1 MYLAAAASALL
12 LLPFAGAAA
21 DATETTGS
29 TSRPINVGATSARGR
44 PALPPNHPPLQ
55 HQELVRQFAG
65 TLQCPYA
72 AEWLT
77 KGPARASRDLAERH
91 GANGGRR
98 RRSLATAGEAAAGTS
113 SPMPTA
119 LSGSCTY
126 PNQWAGGESCVEYR
140 GAGWAEADMAAS
152 CAARPG
158 GGGTLSVGSEASHY
172 CPLPAGGRLAGWCVK
187 RKEGTVGADT
197 TMVEATSMALTGGM
211 GCEAV
216 GGACTSFAGGDVFVL
231 DGACKKSN
239 AATEDEEGAETGMD
253 EMFQP
258 PPSESSSSW
267 GGGGG
272 VGEKDGD
279 ANTCQIAP
287 GPAGAAHQAPFSSGY
302 RTDCAGTPSESS
314 PYQWPLRWT
323 AEVEMKSLSYESDT
337 ITYLSQSRVW
347 YRLDKN
353 WKRMDNYRQKGAV
366 PFFSRSTEDEDFVDR
381 TERNTMI
388 HRGGKMYFITY
399 HNDTDS
405 STGTGG
411 TSIGTTAANPNDD
424 VANIKT
430 CSWLDLAIVGNI
442 RPDWFL
448 DARGGATDAQYLGNQ
463 HVYYPGAGG
472 STAVD
477 GNGNLEILTE
487 ASPRL
492 VKQWRKT
499 DFANQYFTQS
509 TKVHVGDDGVH
520 WPLILNV
527 PGEGFG
533 DDLLQYYQNHEL
545 LDEDFVDPFLL
556 DEAFIKAGGE
566 CVNMREGQEG
576 GGGPPQMEYVPSNL
590 EKDENAW
597 VSNVWTGSPVWKGPA
612 KDNEGFAADGASAIV
627 GGLATTDASPST
639 KVTTC
644 YNGNTK
650 AVELSITYSDLSP
663 SSDGSLPWLGLS
675 FRKDDECVMTPRDGS
690 DAEVALVLSDEF
702 GALVPTHF
710 LMSPTTKGG
719 GMSISTGRNGAPI
732 FLPLEEVE
740 EYSGVSV
747 SHSENKDSVTLRF
760 SKAAETEPEIMHL
773 TYAIGLTSTFG
784 YHTVRT
790 CFDVEN
796 FPSCPTETK
805 STMADPA
812 IGDAPSFDSSSG
824 YSTSASV
831 LAVTTFAAVSSIFGL
846 F

>member
-1 MYLAAAASALL
+1 MHLAAAAASALL
-12 LLPFAGAAA
+12 LLPFAAAAGAAH
-21 DATETTGS
+21 T
-29 TSRPINVGATSARGR
+29 GATTRTS
-44 PALPPNHPPLQ
+44 ALPPNHPPSHQ
-55 HQELVRQFAG
+55 HLELVRQFAG

-72 AEWLT
+72 AEWLA
-77 KGPARASRDLAERH
+77 KGPERASRDLADRH
-91 GANGGRR
+91 ASSRR
-98 RRSLATAGEAAAGTS
+98 RRNLAAAAAAADEFETGSTPMPM
-113 SPMPTA
+113 PMPTA
-119 LSGSCTY
+119 LSGSCAY
-126 PNQWAGGESCVEYR
+126 PNQWTGGESCVEYR
-140 GAGWAEADMAAS
+140 GAGWAEADMVAS
-152 CAARPG
+152 CAAQP

-172 CPLPAGGRLAGWCVK
+172 CPLPAGGRLAGWCVQ
-187 RKEGTVGADT
+187 RKGEMNGSV
-197 TMVEATSMALTGGM
+197 VEATSMALTGGM

-216 GGACTSFAGGDVFVL
+216 GGACTSFAGGDAFIP

-239 AATEDEEGAETGMD
+239 TVTEDEEGDRTGMD

-258 PPSESSSSW
+258 PPSESSPSSSSASSW

-272 VGEKDGD
+272 GGD
-279 ANTCQIAP
+279 NNGGANTCQIAP

-323 AEVEMKSLSYESDT
+323 AEVEMKSLAFESDT

-353 WKRMDNYRQKGAV
+353 WKRMDNYRQKGVV
-366 PFFSRSTEDEDFVDR
+366 PFFSRSTEDDDFVDR

-399 HNDTDS
+399 HNNTAS
-405 STGTGG
+405 STSTS

-463 HVYYPGAGG
+463 HVYYPGAAG
-472 STAVD
+472 STAID
-477 GNGNLEILTE
+477 GNGNLETLTE

-545 LDEDFVDPFLL
+545 LDEDFTDPFLL

-566 CVNMREGQEG
+566 CTNMREGQEG

-597 VSNVWTGSPVWKGPA
+597 VSNVWTGSPVWQGPA
-612 KDNEGFAADGASAIV
+612 RDNEGFAADDASAIV
-627 GGLATTDASPST
+627 GDLATTDASPST
-639 KVTTC
+639 KVTSC
-644 YNGNTK
+644 YNDDAK

-675 FRKDDECVMTPRDGS
+675 FRKDEECVMTPRDGS
-690 DAEVALVLSDEF
+690 DAEVALVLTDEF

-710 LMSPTTKGG
+710 LMSPTTKSG
-719 GMSISTGRNGAPI
+719 GMNVSTGRNGAPS

-740 EYSGVSV
+740 EYSDVSV
-747 SHSENKDSVTLRF
+747 SHSEKKDSVTLAF
-760 SKAAETEPEIMHL
+760 SKAVESAPEIMHL

-796 FPSCPTETK
+796 FPSCPSETK
-805 STMADPA
+805 STVAGTS
-812 IGDAPSFDSSSG
+812 IGDAPSFDSSSA
-824 YSTSASV
+824 YTTSLSA

-846 F
+846 L